1 MLTVVMHSKD
11 NSAYESEYNYLS
23 DLKGHND
30 EEDLDETY
38 SDNEKSVF

>member
-11 NSAYESEYNYLS
+11 NSAYESEYSYLS
-23 DLKGHND
+23 NLKD
-30 EEDLDETY
+30 EEKDFDVTY